1 MHAIHLTEVKD
12 CEDCLYEIKLNTEGK
27 GKCFINVTFHQRER
41 ELCDNFT
48 ITEETRD
55 KRAKADRAAIERFSL
70 ITVRCRPSYRND
82 SYRAKEIL
90 VPFGAQRE
98 QF

>member
-1 MHAIHLTEVKD
+1 MF
-12 CEDCLYEIKLNTEGK
+12 Y
-27 GKCFINVTFHQRER
+27 QRHVSSTRR

-82 SYRAKEIL
+82 SYRAKEIS

-98 QF
+98 QFCTDFSLMRTTEFLA